1 MHRQLVWYVRDS
13 AAGEMLSWLPED
25 LEPCVA
31 GGQLP
36 PADPDAS
43 GVLVVDPAD
52 GESNVAAM
60 AAARRAG
67 LPVVVLIRPDSAPWE
82 ASGPPC
88 YAYLDPAVP
97 SSTLV
102 QVLRDA
108 CEHARAAAEAREMSL
123 QLEDLSAIGIRL
135 SAERNLDALLELI
148 LTKGREITRSDA
160 GSLYVVEKTPDGEQ
174 CLRFKVAQNDSV
186 RVPFTEFTLAIDAES
201 VAGYVALS
209 GELLRIDDAYALPPG
224 SPFRINPEFDAHVGY
239 RTTSMLVVPMKT
251 SEGEVVGVLQL
262 INCKPES
269 GRPLAVPESLHDE
282 VSPFP
287 ERYAMLA
294 ASLASQAGVAIQN
307 AQLLEELRAALQK
320 LEASQP
326 QMVQA
331 ARVGALGAMAAGVA
345 HDFTRLL

>member
-160 GSLYVVEKTPDGEQ
+160 GSLYVVEKARDGTRR
-174 CLRFKVAQNDSV
+174 LRFKMAQNDSV
-186 RVPFTEFTLAIDAES
+186 QVAFTESTLAISAES
-201 VAGYVALS
+201 IAGYVALS
-209 GELLRIDDAYALPPG
+209 GEILRIDDVYDLPRE
-224 SPFRINPEFDAHVGY
+224 SPFHINAEFDAHIGY
-239 RTTSMLVVPMKT
+239 RTMSMLVVPVT
-251 SEGEVVGVLQL
+251 TTEGEIVGVLQL
-262 INCKPES
+262 INCKGVP
-269 GRPLAVPESLHDE
+269 GRPLAAPTFLGDDVA
-282 VSPFP
+282 PFP
-287 ERYAMLA
+287 ERYQNLA

-307 AQLLEELRAALQK
+307 AQLLEELRLALQE
-320 LEASQP
+320 LEASQ
-326 QMVQA
+326 QLMVQA
-331 ARVGALGAMAAGVA
+331 E
-345 HDFTRLL
+345 RLS

>member
-13 AAGEMLSWLPED
+13 AAGEVLACLPED
-25 LEPCVA
+25 LEARVA

-67 LPVVVLIRPDSAPWE
+67 VPVVALIRSDSAPWE

-97 SSTLV
+97 SSTIA

-108 CEHARAAAEAREMSL
+108 CEHARAAAEVREMSR

-148 LTKGREITRSDA
+148 LTKGREITRSDG
-160 GSLYVVEKTPDGEQ
+160 GSLYVVETAPDGTRR
-174 CLRFKVAQNDSV
+174 LRFKMAQNDSAQ
-186 RVPFTEFTLAIDAES
+186 VPFTESTLAVSAKS

-209 GELLRIDDAYALPPG
+209 GEILRIDDVYALPRE
-224 SPFRINPEFDAHVGY
+224 SPFHINAEFDTHIGY
-239 RTTSMLVVPMKT
+239 RTVSMLVVPMT
-251 SEGEVVGVLQL
+251 TADGEIIGVLQL
-262 INCKPES
+262 VNCKI
-269 GRPLAVPESLHDE
+269 GRASCR
-282 VSPFP
+282 
-287 ERYAMLA
+287 ER
-294 ASLASQAGVAIQN
+294 G
-307 AQLLEELRAALQK
+307 
-320 LEASQP
+320 
-326 QMVQA
+326 
-331 ARVGALGAMAAGVA
+331 
-345 HDFTRLL
+345 